1 MKEANEIIKVGLV
14 SLGCPK
20 NQVDSEVMLGS
31 LVQAGYQLTTVEEEA
46 DILIV
51 NTCGF
56 IDQAKEESIDALIE
70 MAEFKKTGRCKTLIA
85 TGCLTQRYSGD
96 LLDQFPEIDAVV
108 GVGDFP
114 KIASLCQSLTALQS
128 NRPRPNVTGSPTY
141 LYQPETPRLRL
152 GPKHWA
158 YVKVSEGCNY
168 RCSFCSIPSFRG
180 DLQSRTVESVVR
192 EARQLASEGVVEL
205 NLIAQSLTS
214 FGWDRRQKGELVT
227 MLKELS
233 RVDGIRWIRLF
244 YTYPT
249 DLNERLID
257 LIAENEKICSYIDLP
272 LQHIDD
278 GILKNMNRKGKRNE
292 IESLIQTLRARI
304 PNVTLRSTFI
314 VGFPGETE
322 KEYRVLSDFIRE
334 TEFDRLGIFTYSH
347 EEGTSAYPL
356 GDPVPQAVKEKRQRA
371 LLEMQRKISK
381 KKNRKLIGTIQTIL
395 VDGVS
400 KETELLLEGRMVGQA
415 PDVDGVVLIN
425 DLRGVV
431 KIGSEAKDYG
441 VHLGG
446 RNGNHDLREVVVT
459 PGKWLEAGTET
470 GGRNGNHDTGD
481 REIKPGDFVSVRIEA
496 AHDYDLVGAVIDVE
510 EKEPQHARPKSKDH
524 GIFLPVLP

>member
-1 MKEANEIIKVGLV
+1 VKGRKEGNKVGLV

-31 LVQAGYQLTTVEEEA
+31 LIQAGYELTTKEEEA

-56 IDQAKEESIDALIE
+56 IDQAKEESIDTLME
-70 MAEFKKTGRCKTLIA
+70 MAELKKTGRCKTLIA

-96 LLDQFPEIDAVV
+96 LLDQLPEIDAVV
-108 GVGDFP
+108 GTGDFP
-114 KIASLCQSLTALQS
+114 KIASLCDSLSLLQS
-128 NRPRPNVTGSPTY
+128 NRARPNVTESPTY

-152 GPKHWA
+152 GPNHWA
-158 YVKVSEGCNY
+158 YIKVSEGCNY

-180 DLQSRTVESVVR
+180 DLQSRTIDSVVR
-192 EARQLASEGVVEL
+192 EARKLAEEGVVEV

-214 FGWDRRQKGELVT
+214 FGWDRRQKGELVS
-227 MLKELS
+227 MLKALTEI
-233 RVDGIRWIRLF
+233 DGLRWIRLF

-249 DLNERLID
+249 DFNNRLID
-257 LIAENEKICSYIDLP
+257 FIAEEEKICSYIDLP

-278 GILKNMNRKGKRNE
+278 GILKKMNRKGKRKE

-322 KEYRVLSDFIRE
+322 KEYQALSDFIRQ
-334 TEFDRLGIFTYSH
+334 TEFDRLGVFTYSH
-347 EEGTSAYPL
+347 EEGTSAFPL
-356 GDPVPQAVKEKRQRA
+356 GDPVPQRVKEKRQRA

-381 KKNRKLIGTIQTIL
+381 KKNRMLIGTTQTVL
-395 VDGVS
+395 VDGLS
-400 KETELLLEGRMVGQA
+400 KETELLLEGRMEGQA

-425 DLRGVV
+425 D
-431 KIGSEAKDYG
+431 
-441 VHLGG
+441 
-446 RNGNHDLREVVVT
+446 
-459 PGKWLEAGTET
+459 
-470 GGRNGNHDTGD
+470 TGD
-481 REIKPGDFVSVRIEA
+481 WEVKPGAFVSVRIEA
-496 AHDYDLVGAVIDVE
+496 AHEYDLVGSVVDFKTTGAH
-510 EKEPQHARPKSKDH
+510 PRSKKHDL
-524 GIFLPVLP
+524 FLPILP

>member
-1 MKEANEIIKVGLV
+1 MPQEEKIKVGLV

-31 LVQAGYQLTTVEEEA
+31 LVQAGYELTTVEEEA
-46 DILIV
+46 EILIV

-56 IDQAKEESIDALIE
+56 IDQAKEESIDTLIE
-70 MAEFKKTGRCKTLIA
+70 MAELKKTGRCKTLIA
-85 TGCLTQRYSGD
+85 TGCLTQRYSGA
-96 LLDQFPEIDAVV
+96 LLDQLPEIDAVV
-108 GVGDFP
+108 GTGDFP
-114 KIASLCQSLTALQS
+114 KIASLCRTLTTLDA
-128 NRPRPNVTGSPTY
+128 NRARPNVTGSPTY

-192 EARQLASEGVVEL
+192 EAQQLAEEGVVEI

-227 MLKELS
+227 MLKALTQ
-233 RVDGIRWIRLF
+233 VDGLRWIRLF

-249 DLNERLID
+249 DFNDRLID
-257 LIAENEKICSYIDLP
+257 FIAGEEKICSYIDLP

-278 GILKNMNRKGKRNE
+278 AILMKMNRKGKRKE
-292 IESLIQTLRARI
+292 IEALIQKLRDRI
-304 PNVTLRSTFI
+304 PNVALRSTFI

-322 KEYRVLSDFIRE
+322 KEYKVLSDFIRE
-334 TEFDRLGIFTYSH
+334 TEFDRLGIFTYSV

-356 GDPVPQAVKEKRQRA
+356 GDPVTEAVKARRQRA

-381 KKNRKLIGTIQTIL
+381 KKNRKLIGTVQTVL
-395 VDGVS
+395 VDGLS
-400 KETELLLEGRMVGQA
+400 KETELLLEGRMEGQA
-415 PDVDGVVLIN
+415 PDVDGVVLI
-425 DLRGVV
+425 
-431 KIGSEAKDYG
+431 S
-441 VHLGG
+441 
-446 RNGNHDLREVVVT
+446 
-459 PGKWLEAGTET
+459 
-470 GGRNGNHDTGD
+470 DTGD
-481 REIKPGDFVSVRIEA
+481 RVIEPGEFVSVRIEA
-496 AHDYDLVGAVIDVE
+496 AHDYDLVGVVVDQ
-510 EKEPQHARPKSKDH
+510 EPEGAHRGARSKKKNDLL
-524 GIFLPVLP
+524 LPILP

>member
-1 MKEANEIIKVGLV
+1 MLEEKNEKMKVGLV

-31 LVQAGYQLTTVEEEA
+31 LVQAGYELTTVEEEA

-56 IDQAKEESIDALIE
+56 IDQAKEESIDTLIE
-70 MAEFKKTGRCKTLIA
+70 MAELKKTGRCKTLIA

-96 LLDQFPEIDAVV
+96 LLDQLPEIDAVV
-108 GVGDFP
+108 GTGDFP
-114 KIASLCQSLTALQS
+114 KIASLCESLTHLRS
-128 NRPRPNVTGSPTY
+128 SGPRPNVTGSPTY
-141 LYQPETPRLRL
+141 LYQPESPRLRL

-158 YVKVSEGCNY
+158 YIKVSEGCNY

-180 DLQSRTVESVVR
+180 DLQSRTIESVVR
-192 EARQLASEGVVEL
+192 EARQLAEEGVVEV

-214 FGWDRRQKGELVT
+214 FGWDRREKGELAK
-227 MLKELS
+227 MLKALT

-249 DLNERLID
+249 DFSDRLID
-257 LIAENEKICSYIDLP
+257 LIAEEEKICSYIDLP

-278 GILKNMNRKGKRNE
+278 GILKKMNRKGKRKE
-292 IESLIQTLRARI
+292 IQALIQKLRDRI
-304 PNVTLRSTFI
+304 PDVTLRSTFI

-322 KEYRVLSDFIRE
+322 KEYRVLSEFIRE

-356 GDPVPQAVKEKRQRA
+356 GDPVPQGVKEKRQRA

-381 KKNRKLIGTIQTIL
+381 KKNRKLLGSLRTVL
-395 VDGVS
+395 VDGLS
-400 KETELLLEGRMVGQA
+400 KETDLLLEGRMEGQA

-425 DLRGVV
+425 DLGGN
-431 KIGSEAKDYG
+431 GSP
-441 VHLGG
+441 GG
-446 RNGNHDLREVVVT
+446 FEV
-459 PGKWLEAGTET
+459 
-470 GGRNGNHDTGD
+470 R
-481 REIKPGDFVSVRIEA
+481 PGDFVSVRIEA
-496 AHDYDLVGAVIDVE
+496 AHEYDLVGAVID
-510 EKEPQHARPKSKDH
+510 PIRPAARPKLKADE
-524 GIFLPVLP
+524 ILLPVLP

>member
-1 MKEANEIIKVGLV
+1 VERLLPNREEKIKVGLV

-31 LVQAGYQLTTVEEEA
+31 LVQAGYELTTVEEEA

-70 MAEFKKTGRCKTLIA
+70 MAELKKTGRCKTLIA

-96 LLDQFPEIDAVV
+96 LLDQLPEIDAVV
-108 GVGDFP
+108 GTGDFP
-114 KIASLCQSLTALQS
+114 KIASLCRTLTTLDA
-128 NRPRPNVTGSPTY
+128 NRDRPNITESPTY

-192 EARQLASEGVVEL
+192 EARQLAEEGVVEI

-214 FGWDRRQKGELVT
+214 FGWDRREKGALVA
-227 MLKELS
+227 MLKALTE
-233 RVDGIRWIRLF
+233 VDGLRWIRLF

-249 DLNERLID
+249 DFNDRLID
-257 LIAENEKICSYIDLP
+257 FIAGEEKICSYIDLP

-278 GILKNMNRKGKRNE
+278 AILKKMNRKGKRKE
-292 IESLIQTLRARI
+292 IEALIRKLRDRI
-304 PNVTLRSTFI
+304 PNVALRSTFI

-322 KEYRVLSDFIRE
+322 KEYRALSDFIRE
-334 TEFDRLGIFTYSH
+334 TEFDRLGVFTYSL

-356 GDPVPQAVKEKRQRA
+356 GDPVTEAVKGRRQRA

-381 KKNRKLIGTIQTIL
+381 KKNRKLIGTVQTVL
-395 VDGVS
+395 VDGLS
-400 KETELLLEGRMVGQA
+400 KETELLLEGRMEGQA

-425 DLRGVV
+425 D
-431 KIGSEAKDYG
+431 
-441 VHLGG
+441 
-446 RNGNHDLREVVVT
+446 
-459 PGKWLEAGTET
+459 
-470 GGRNGNHDTGD
+470 TGD
-481 REIKPGDFVSVRIEA
+481 RVIPPGTFVSVRIEA
-496 AHDYDLVGAVIDVE
+496 AHEYDLVGAVVDVE
-510 EKEPQHARPKSKDH
+510 AKGAQQSAHPKSKGDLL
-524 GIFLPVLP
+524 LPVLP